1 MNAKTSTTKMS
12 SRVTE
17 MYTKFMKFREML
29 DELQWKQV
37 IAMNTLS
44 ALMIKRQRRLLV
56 QLHTRFMYNCD
67 TNIAEK

>member
-1 MNAKTSTTKMS
+1 MNAKTLTTKMS

-44 ALMIKRQRRLLV
+44 ALMIKRQR
-56 QLHTRFMYNCD
+56 
-67 TNIAEK
+67 

>member
-1 MNAKTSTTKMS
+1 MNAKTLTTKMS

-56 QLHTRFMYNCD
+56 QIHTRLMYNCD